1 MDNQSNTT
9 YKTLLVILPIVLF
22 LFVTVYFVK
31 NQNSQQNTPTGV
43 NAPKEH
49 LDTTDF
55 QDILSEELK
64 KETPTPKDTKGTVL
78 GVWKESE
85 YEPNIWEL
93 IKEGN
98 NYIIIWKDHLTKDVY
113 ERRYKCTKTVIKNS
127 SKYIFYTPNLP
138 NTPDGYFTLAKGE
151 VIYVCQNFE
160 ELTYK
165 ETLILYPLADGNACL
180 YLNDSNPK
188 IFEQYSYLVPCN

>member
-1 MDNQSNTT
+1 MDTQSNTT
-9 YKTLLVILPIVLF
+9 YKTLLVILPIALF

-31 NQNSQQNTPTGV
+31 NQNSQPNAPTEA
-43 NAPKEH
+43 NAPKEY

-55 QDILSEELK
+55 HDQISEEME
-64 KETPTPKDTKGTVL
+64 KEPPKDTKVKVL

-85 YEPNIWEL
+85 YEPNIWKL
-93 IKEGN
+93 IKEGD
-98 NYIIIWKDHLTKDVY
+98 NYIIVWKDHLTKDVY
-113 ERRYKCTKTVIKNS
+113 ERRYKCTRTVIKNS

-151 VIYVCQNFE
+151 VIYVCKNFE

-165 ETLILYPLADGNACL
+165 ETLILYPLQDGNACL

-188 IFEQYSYLVPCN
+188 IFEQYSYLISCN